1 MEMELTLSGFLLF
14 VLLGCAVGFLAG
26 LFGIGGGVVMV
37 PLLIFTYGHLGVPSN
52 VLTHI
57 AIATSLLVIFFA
69 SLSSAYQHSKQRTI
83 DWHASLILGLSSAV
97 VAFGMAKVATHLS
110 GQSLRMAFALMAL
123 IVAVRMFAEKGVKEE
138 KAVDSPPMKIP
149 PLILIGVTAGLVSS
163 LAGVGGGA
171 VTIPMM
177 YYILKMPIKRAIG
190 TSSATIVITVLF
202 SVSGYILHG
211 MSRTD
216 LPSWCFGFVDVPRGA
231 ALAIGSLLMARVGAY
246 VSFRTKPYALRKLYA
261 LFLFAMA
268 VYLLFFKH

>member
-1 MEMELTLSGFLLF
+1 MELTLSGFLLF

-26 LFGIGGGVVMV
+26 LFGIGGGVLMV
-37 PLLIFTYGHLGVPSN
+37 PLLIFTYGHLGVSAN
-52 VLTHI
+52 VSTHI

-69 SLSSAYQHSKQRTI
+69 SLSSAYQHGKQKTI

-110 GQSLRMAFALMAL
+110 GHYLRIAFAVTALVMA
-123 IVAVRMFAEKGVKEE
+123 IRMFTEKGLQE
-138 KAVDSPPMKIP
+138 KNKPETSPPLKLP
-149 PLILIGVTAGLVSS
+149 RLVLIGVTAGLVSS

-190 TSSATIVITVLF
+190 TSSATIVITVVF

-211 MSRTD
+211 INRPD
-216 LPSWCFGFVDVPRGA
+216 LPSWCFGFVDVPRAA

-246 VSFRTKPYALRKLYA
+246 VSFRTQPYALRKLYA
-261 LFLFAMA
+261 LFLFTMS